1 MVKTDICIGCGK
13 LIDKNY
19 FYCPWCG
26 VSRTNHENE
35 SSMELRYKQYKKR
48 QMEERRLQLEKMSE
62 ELDNLEKELSVLVL
76 SAEMHK

>member
-13 LIDKNY
+13 LIDKSY

-26 VSRTNHENE
+26 TSRVNQEKE

-48 QMEERRLQLEKMSE
+48 QIEERRLQLEKMSE
-62 ELDNLEKELSVLVL
+62 ELDNLEKELSVLAL